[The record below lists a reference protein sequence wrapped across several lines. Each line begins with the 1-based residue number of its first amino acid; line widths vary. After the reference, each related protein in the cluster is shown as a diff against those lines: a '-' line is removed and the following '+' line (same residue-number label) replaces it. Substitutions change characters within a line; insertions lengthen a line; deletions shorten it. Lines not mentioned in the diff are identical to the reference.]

1 MKGAASLKAED
12 YCKVSHAA
20 STDPLQTRWRFAP
33 GGNGLLTGR
42 LASTSFRPWEQ
53 AALCRPF
60 DFKKSLPPSH
70 FRSWGQ
76 PNPKVVVRFGDLVS
90 LF

>member
-1 MKGAASLKAED
+1 MKVAASLKAKD
-12 YCKVSHAA
+12 YCKVSYAA
-20 STDPLQTRWRFAP
+20 SIYPLQTRWRFAP

-42 LASTSFRPWEQ
+42 LASISFRPWGQ
-53 AALCRPF
+53 AVFCRPF

-76 PNPKVVVRFGDLVS
+76 PNPMPVV
-90 LF
+90 